1 MVSLEFMGK
10 NETNIIC
17 FQYYCTLRNNI
28 CIDHVSNL
36 YSKIRVKKE
45 VATVAGI
52 PQDKPNSSIENNRN
66 GASITPINGSII
78 STTLKPS
85 NGTNIN
91 CQVATHTNGQ
101 KQVK

>member
-1 MVSLEFMGK
+1 M
-10 NETNIIC
+10 
-17 FQYYCTLRNNI
+17 
-28 CIDHVSNL
+28 DHVSNL

-52 PQDKPNSSIENNRN
+52 PQDKPNSSIENNKN
-66 GASITPINGSII
+66 GASMTSINGSII

-91 CQVATHTNGQ
+91 CQLATHANGQ
-101 KQVK
+101 KQVKYFDYCLISNYLL